1 MSRPPEVQA
10 LVGQVQDR
18 RIITYG
24 LNEQADIQ
32 ATNITTRGFAQEF
45 DVICRDR
52 QTDTQTVISNLHL
65 PMAGTYNLQNALA
78 AIAAGLEVRAE
89 PEQIRAALSGFA
101 GVKRRFSHVGEVRDV
116 DIFDDYAH
124 HPVEIAAVLGS
135 AREAAGGRVIGVMQP
150 HRYTRLRDLF
160 ADFCSCMNAADV
172 VFVLPVFTAGEE
184 PIKGFD
190 AEHLVEGLRAHG
202 HRHAVAW
209 PMMTRWR
216 LRWPRLLPQEILWC
230 AWARAAL
237 RALRTN
243 FRHVWRRWRHELAC
257 E

>member
-1 MSRPPEVQA
+1 M
-10 LVGQVQDR
+10 GQVQDR

-32 ATNITTRGFAQEF
+32 ATNITTHGFAQEF

-78 AIAAGLEVRAE
+78 AIAAGFEVRAE
-89 PEQIRAALSGFA
+89 PKQIRAALSGFA
-101 GVKRRFSHVGEVRDV
+101 GVKRRFSHVGKVRDV

-135 AREAAGGRVIGVMQP
+135 ARAAAGGRVIGVMQP

-184 PIKGFD
+184 LIKGFD
-190 AEHLVEGLRAHG
+190 AEHLVEGLRAQG
-202 HRHAVAW
+202 HRHAVALADDDALA
-209 PMMTRWR
+209 PALAEIIAAGDIVVCMGAGSITR
-216 LRWPRLLPQEILWC
+216 I
-230 AWARAAL
+230 A
-237 RALRTN
+237 
-243 FRHVWRRWRHELAC
+243 HELPTRLA
-257 E
+257 EVAA